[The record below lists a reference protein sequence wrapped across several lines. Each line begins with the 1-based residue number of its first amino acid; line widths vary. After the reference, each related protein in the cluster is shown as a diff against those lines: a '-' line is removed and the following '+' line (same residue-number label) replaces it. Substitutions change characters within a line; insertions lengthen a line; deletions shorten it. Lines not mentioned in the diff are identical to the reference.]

1 MTTDQVPAADD
12 EAGEDRVSW
21 LELFFDLVAVA
32 AIAVLTEGLRE
43 EPTWLGLGFFLLLF
57 GAIWLSWITVV
68 LYANVAAE
76 RAAVT
81 TMIIATFLFA
91 VMAAAS
97 PHHFEER
104 ANAFA
109 VAFLGVRAL
118 VSRASMQTGKLLTSW
133 PLLQLGGVS
142 VLWIVALWIDA
153 PAKFWLWAAALALDF
168 ALVVARGDED
178 GAATVDQFNDRMR
191 RRIAGRRSTQRSESR
206 GAETMSEFTAT
217 DVNREHLDERL
228 GTFII
233 IVLGEAVMGL
243 VLAAATTEWTH
254 PFVRTAL
261 LSFAV
266 LVAIWWLTFS
276 YGFSAAPHTRLATLP
291 PRFGLPLHLVTAAS
305 VVCIAAGLDEF
316 AQHPA
321 EDAEVAF
328 AWLTCGGVATW
339 FLVSAIGAI
348 SAGAPTRWL
357 LGWAL
362 PCTAAP
368 LILAPFAEHLRP
380 TWFVLIILLIV
391 GWQVLYSLSAAG
403 RAGGRAERR
412 RPHRRQPDRRRS
424 EPA

>member
-1 MTTDQVPAADD
+1 MTTEAEKAA
-12 EAGEDRVSW
+12 AARSGVDRVVW

-32 AIAVLTEGLRE
+32 AIAVLTEALRE
-43 EPTWLGLGFFLLLF
+43 EPTWLGVGFFLLLF
-57 GAIWLSWITVV
+57 GAIWLSWVTVV
-68 LYANVAAE
+68 LYANVAQE

-81 TMIIATFLFA
+81 TMIVATFLFA

-97 PHHFEER
+97 PSHFEAR

-109 VAFLGVRAL
+109 IAFLLVRTL
-118 VSRASMQTGKLLTSW
+118 VSRASMHTGKLLTSW

-142 VLWIVALWIDA
+142 ILWIVSLWVDA
-153 PAKFWLWAAALALDF
+153 PAKFWLWAAALVLDF
-168 ALVVARGDED
+168 VLVVARGDQD
-178 GAATVDQFNDRMR
+178 GAATVEQYNARMR
-191 RRIAGRRSTQRSESR
+191 RRLAGRRSTERTQAR
-206 GAETMSEFTAT
+206 GVEAIPEFTAT

-228 GTFII
+228 GSFII

-254 PFVRTAL
+254 AFVRTVL

-266 LVAIWWLTFS
+266 LVAMWWLTFS
-276 YGFSAAPHTRLATLP
+276 YGFAAAPHTRLATLP

-316 AQHPA
+316 AQHPS
-321 EDAEVAF
+321 ENTEVAV
-328 AWLTCGGVATW
+328 AWITCGGVAAW

-348 SAGAPTRWL
+348 SAGAPRLWL

-362 PCTAAP
+362 PCIVAP
-368 LILAPFAEHLRP
+368 LALAPFAEHLRP
-380 TWFVLIILLIV
+380 TWFVLIILGII

-403 RAGGRAERR
+403 RAGGRPERR
-412 RPHRRQPDRRRS
+412 RPPDRG
-424 EPA
+424 